1 MNQKEMPEIENSGT
15 EIKNTIDMLNNVE
28 VMREN
33 VTRDRSEE
41 LEILLYDTC
50 TTR

>member
-1 MNQKEMPEIENSGT
+1 MPEIENSGT

-33 VTRDRSEE
+33 VTRDRRNWKYCYT
-41 LEILLYDTC
+41 ILVLPDKWYSVI
-50 TTR
+50 